1 MKEHGIFRE
10 FSHLQY
16 IHIIL
21 YYTYTLVYTVTRAS
35 HLKVDSSGFFFFC
48 WGFAVQIAKMHLHTF
63 DTGELWGWLG
73 LFQQFNRTQWL
84 LLKFLHTDVT
94 FRPLWNNKPNSHL
107 SRHLSYVWFWDAL
120 IKLHLP
126 VVYILQSVHF
136 WGVLTFT
143 SARDLVLGFICNTRN
158 IS

>member
-1 MKEHGIFRE
+1 MESSGNSLTYNIYTSFCI
-10 FSHLQY
+10 
-16 IHIIL
+16 IHIHL
-21 YYTYTLVYTVTRAS
+21 YTQS
-35 HLKVDSSGFFFFC
+35 QEHHIWKWIHLDFFFFC

-143 SARDLVLGFICNTRN
+143 SARDLVLGFICNIRN